1 MFCPRCQSEYREGF
15 THCADCDVA
24 LVHKVSKSK
33 RQAES
38 TPTRHSVIWIPAMA
52 IFYLLFFHMWFTR
65 YPMEN
70 HILAVITIVF
80 LMTNNIGT
88 LWMIYQS
95 IRYEKNVKR
104 YFLLAFIPVMFLWYY
119 LERYQYRNKSEQT
132 PAGFR

>member
-1 MFCPRCQSEYREGF
+1 
-15 THCADCDVA
+15 
-24 LVHKVSKSK
+24 
-33 RQAES
+33 
-38 TPTRHSVIWIPAMA
+38 MA